1 MSLIT
6 SGQLTL
12 MQLASNTPSPFT
24 IDFMGGD
31 AADPVQLALQSTA
44 SVLVAVV
51 LSVIVALVY
60 RSTHRGV
67 QYSASFALTLVML
80 AAVGTLVMMVIGDSL
95 ARAFGVFGAL
105 SLVRFRTA
113 VKDPKDIA
121 YVFLVLA
128 IGMAAGTGRFLVAV
142 SGSGVILIVVAILSK
157 LKFGSKVR
165 DEYLLRMVYGGAATV
180 GVPAALAELTRRTV
194 LLTISGFDG
203 DRGVEATY
211 LVSLKGDIQSTVTTL
226 QQIEGVTDV
235 HLTAT
240 AEEIEL

>member
-1 MSLIT
+1 VITLLI
-6 SGQLTL
+6 
-12 MQLASNTPSPFT
+12 SNPFT
-24 IDFMGGD
+24 SDLAGADVG
-31 AADPVQLALQSTA
+31 DPVQLALRAST

-51 LSVIVALVY
+51 LAIVVAMVY
-60 RSTHRGV
+60 RGTHRGM

-128 IGMAAGTGRFLVAV
+128 IGMAAGTGRFLVALAGTV
-142 SGSGVILIVVAILSK
+142 IISGVIIVLVWLR
-157 LKFGSKVR
+157 FGSRVR
-165 DEYLLRMVYGGAATV
+165 DDYLLRIVYTGETAAAS
-180 GVPAALAELTRRTV
+180 VPQLLASLAKRAVVLT
-194 LLTISGFDG
+194 LQGFDG
-203 DRGVEATY
+203 DRGIEATY
-211 LVSLKGDIQSTVTTL
+211 LVSLSGEPQPAIVQLQS
-226 QQIEGVTDV
+226 IDGVQDV

-240 AEEIEL
+240 REEIEL